1 LGVRFGI
8 NQGTVAMN
16 MILELWNKAM
26 TLVKRIEFAG
36 PLLVRI
42 CLGVLFAQSGWGKIH
57 NIERTTQFF
66 ASLHIPAP
74 GIQAVFVSLVELV
87 GGVCLVVGSGARV
100 AAALLS
106 GTMVVALLTAV
117 EYEGFVG
124 FLTANE
130 TIYLVALAWLI
141 LSGPGAAS
149 LDALVAH
156 KLNPSN
162 AAVRLRDAA

>member
-1 LGVRFGI
+1 
-8 NQGTVAMN
+8 MN

-36 PLLVRI
+36 PLLVRV

-74 GIQAVFVSLVELV
+74 GLQAVFVSLVEVV
-87 GGVCLVVGSGARV
+87 GGACLILGLGTRV
-100 AAALLS
+100 ASALLS

-124 FLTANE
+124 FLTTSE
-130 TIYLVALAWLI
+130 TINLVALIWLI

-149 LDALVAH
+149 LDALVAR

>member
-1 LGVRFGI
+1 MDMDLKLWSKALTLG
-8 NQGTVAMN
+8 
-16 MILELWNKAM
+16 
-26 TLVKRIEFAG
+26 KRIEFAG
-36 PLLVRI
+36 PLVMRI

-74 GIQAVFVSLVELV
+74 GAQAVFVSLVELV
-87 GGVCLVVGSGARV
+87 GGVCLILGLGTRV
-100 AAALLS
+100 ASALLS

-117 EYEGFVG
+117 EYEGVAG

-141 LSGPGAAS
+141 LAGPGAAS
-149 LDALVAH
+149 FDALISR
-156 KLNPSN
+156 KLNASN
-162 AAVRLRDAA
+162 ASVRLRDAA